1 VVQFSEEVRDGT
13 CVVRIAGDLDLAA
26 VDDFVE
32 VGRVSLGRCQGVELD
47 LGGVTFIDSSGL
59 GALVRLHKESDE
71 QGTPL
76 HLTNVTE
83 ATERLLELT
92 GLTGVFDIRASRD

>member
-1 VVQFSEEVRDGT
+1 MAQFSEEVRNGT

-26 VDDFVE
+26 VEDFVE
-32 VGRVSLGRCQGVELD
+32 VGQVSLSRCQEVELD

-59 GALVRLHKESDE
+59 GALVRLHKASEE

-76 HLTNVTE
+76 HLANVTE

-92 GLTGVFDIRASRD
+92 GLTGVFDIRASQD